1 MERIELSIPG
11 EVPYE
16 IVLGQ
21 GILPFLGE
29 ELEAL
34 SVSGSL
40 MVITDTEVG
49 NRYLPTLENALEKTG
64 FQVSVVTVPSGEEA
78 KSVQCAAE
86 VWRAMADCKLS
97 RDSYVLALGGGVVGD
112 LAGFCAS
119 TFMRG
124 LQVVQIPTT
133 LLSMVDSSVGGKTAI
148 NLDLGKNLVG
158 SFWQP
163 VMVYAD
169 ISLFQ

>member
-49 NRYLPTLENALEKTG
+49 
-64 FQVSVVTVPSGEEA
+64 
-78 KSVQCAAE
+78 
-86 VWRAMADCKLS
+86 
-97 RDSYVLALGGGVVGD
+97 
-112 LAGFCAS
+112 
-119 TFMRG
+119 
-124 LQVVQIPTT
+124 
-133 LLSMVDSSVGGKTAI
+133 
-148 NLDLGKNLVG
+148 
-158 SFWQP
+158 
-163 VMVYAD
+163 
-169 ISLFQ
+169 